1 MFMSII
7 CIALSFFVFIQI
19 ITDENRPHGYRYL
32 YLLPFSFIVGTV
44 IIAPKFDKLTR
55 TTPAIIAY
63 ALYFIRNVV
72 TVFVM
77 SIGNYSGYYQNEN
90 STRAILL
97 VSYEVI
103 AVSFVLRIA
112 LNRVENNDETKYL
125 IDSIN
130 EWVNRKPPIVFS
142 VIMFAIIGIM
152 LVTYIRVPAISS
164 LYVSLFSFDGSL
176 VTESISGIANG
187 GNRSWITLF
196 SFFSDFMRILLPIC
210 LFRII
215 YKQFKGSKAGLIIS
229 LPILLLQLMFI
240 TATSALAI
248 FCAFVDLYVLIK
260 LYPQYEK
267 RMIRFLYFTAIT
279 IVAILFVIKFN
290 SSVLYTGNGYE
301 ALSEMMQAYFSGICN
316 VAASY
321 NVPTGEKWNALFFD
335 LYYTIPFNGSLFG
348 LSGTTSANLFNSSNF
363 GKFQIIPCIGQAYFY
378 FGTLLAPI
386 IPCTMVY
393 FSIRVFHKNISEE
406 NIWMYASKTLLW
418 LYLCISP
425 IMYNG
430 QIFLCRATNTIIPCI
445 FITYF
450 AKNYANQRKYQ

>member
-1 MFMSII
+1 M
-7 CIALSFFVFIQI
+7 FIQI
-19 ITDENRPHGYRYL
+19 ITDDNIPHGYRYL
-32 YLLPFSFIVGTV
+32 YLLPVSFGIGTV
-44 IIAPKFDKLTR
+44 IIANKFEELTR

-63 ALYFIRNVV
+63 VLYFIRCVV

-77 SIGNYSGYYQNEN
+77 SIGNYSGYYHNEN

-103 AVSFVLRIA
+103 AVSIIIHIA
-112 LNRVENNDETKYL
+112 INKKGTKSEEERS
-125 IDSIN
+125 IADIN
-130 EWVNRKPPIVFS
+130 EWVNRKPPMAFS
-142 VIMFAIIGIM
+142 LIMFLIIGIM
-152 LVTYIRVPAISS
+152 IATLIRVPAISS

-176 VTESISGIANG
+176 VTESISEIANG
-187 GNRSWITLF
+187 GNRAWITLF
-196 SFFSDFMRILLPIC
+196 SFFADFMRILLPIY

-215 YKQFKGSKAGLIIS
+215 YKNFKGSKWGLILS

-248 FCAFVDLYVLIK
+248 FCAFVDFYVLIK
-260 LYPQYEK
+260 IYPQYEK
-267 RMIRFLYFTAIT
+267 RMLRFLYF
-279 IVAILFVIKFN
+279 VAILIVVVLFVIKYN
-290 SSVLYTGNGYE
+290 SSVLYTGSGYE

-321 NVPTGEKWNALFFD
+321 NVPTIEKWNALFFD

-348 LSGTTSANLFNSSNF
+348 LKGATSANLFNASNY
-363 GKFQIIPCIGQAYFY
+363 GKFQIIPCIGQANYY
-378 FGTLLAPI
+378 FGAVLAPI
-386 IPCTMVY
+386 IPCAMVY
-393 FSIRVFHKNISEE
+393 FSVHVFNKNKSEK
-406 NIWMYASKTLLW
+406 NVWMYAAKTLLW

-445 FITYF
+445 IITYF
-450 AKNYANQRKYQ
+450 AKNYAERIKGNDNE